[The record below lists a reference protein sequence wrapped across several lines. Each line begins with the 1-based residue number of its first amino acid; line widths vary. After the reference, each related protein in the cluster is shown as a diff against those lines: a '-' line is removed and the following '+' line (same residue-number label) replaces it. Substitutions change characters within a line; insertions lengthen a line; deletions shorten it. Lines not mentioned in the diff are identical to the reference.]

1 MTVDAQQFHSS
12 YDSFPTPLL
21 LQTGDG
27 SWLTNPAADAI
38 CLSRTDL
45 EQLAQ
50 WDGNTSLWLAG
61 QFFYVHGRRT
71 DQGLFLLLDADAFL
85 SSSAVNLSSQL
96 RQRLSQAFS
105 GLTALNSHLPD
116 GTQAAKEDLSVVNR
130 ALFQIYRVITE
141 LDSCAETELSCH
153 KICLDLTQWLRR
165 LGKEIEHWGNAN
177 GVALRLELPSAPLST
192 MADPKLLDCMVAH
205 LVSNAIK
212 TASDG
217 TAEIVISLKKQGEQA
232 ILTLTSNGVTF
243 SPAALTDP
251 LWNQPARLLPGR
263 GLGLGLPIA
272 QRIAALHDATLMAV
286 PTKGGSQVVC
296 SIPLSVP
303 DNYLASPAPRIEPTG
318 GFSLV
323 RIILSDALPP
333 AAFHPDYPDFDP
345 DQ

>member
-1 MTVDAQQFHSS
+1 MDTAQFHSNF
-12 YDSFPTPLL
+12 DSFPMPLL

-38 CLSRTDL
+38 CLSHTDL
-45 EQLAQ
+45 EQLAA
-50 WDGNTSLWLAG
+50 WDGNASLWLAG

-71 DQGLFLLLDADAFL
+71 DQGLFLFLDADAFL
-85 SSSAVNLSSQL
+85 SSSAINLSSQL
-96 RQRLSQAFS
+96 RQRLSLAFS
-105 GLTALNSHLPD
+105 GLAALNGHLS
-116 GTQAAKEDLSVVNR
+116 GETLAAKEDLSVINR

-141 LDSCAETELSCH
+141 LDSCSETELSCH
-153 KICLDLTQWLRR
+153 KVCLDLTQWLRR
-165 LGKEIEHWGNAN
+165 LGDEIEHWSHAN
-177 GVALRLELPSAPLST
+177 GVALRLELPPAPLST

-217 TAEIVISLKKQGEQA
+217 TAEIVLSLKKQGEQA
-232 ILTLTSNGVTF
+232 ILTLNSSGVAF

-251 LWNQPARLLPGR
+251 LWNQPVRLLPGR

-272 QRIAALHDATLMAV
+272 QRVAALHDATLMAV
-286 PTKGGSQVVC
+286 PTKSGSQVIF

-303 DNYLASPAPRIEPTG
+303 DNYLASPAPRVEPTG

-333 AAFHPDYPDFDP
+333 AAFHPDYPDYESAP
-345 DQ
+345 